1 MRSLIAP
8 LVAGLVLSLA
18 AVFGVQW
25 SMFRV
30 EFDAMIVDYIAHEL
44 TQDAEEVFGSL
55 AVLPSG
61 EATLALTHFDPP
73 FLKPGSGR
81 YFQILVDDGTVL
93 RSPSLDGE
101 SLAVPAVN
109 RGRRRVTHVAGPRD
123 QDLLI
128 SAVGYELAGRRV
140 TIGVAADLK
149 PIRSRF
155 QRLMTHY
162 SRVSVLMF
170 ALLVALQVA
179 IVRLAFG
186 TLRRVKADVGRLERG
201 EVTQLGERV
210 PAEVLPLVQEI
221 NRMLALLTRRLQRSR
236 ESLGNLAHALKT
248 PLTVLQHMADDDQFQ
263 RDPELAR
270 QMAEQVRML
279 RGRIDRELRRARVAG
294 GRSAGAPVAVAKE
307 IDALTQTLRKLH
319 RERNLDIACRIDPDA
334 AFSGD
339 REDFM
344 ELCGNLLDNACK
356 WARSRVRVTVR
367 DGGALALTV
376 EDDGPG
382 CSPEDLDR
390 IARRGVRLD
399 EATEGHGLGLAIV
412 DSIAES
418 YDAQLHFGRSA
429 ELGGFAVTVS
439 FPGTRQPAGP
449 WNGGS
454 TPDNGNP

>member
-1 MRSLIAP
+1 MRSLLAP

-25 SMFRV
+25 SMFRI
-30 EFDAMIVDYIAHEL
+30 EFDAMIVEYIAHEL
-44 TQDAEEVFGSL
+44 THDAEEIFGSL
-55 AVLPSG
+55 TVLPSG
-61 EATLALTHFDPP
+61 ETRLALTHFDPP
-73 FLKPGSGR
+73 FLRPGSGR

-101 SLAVPAVN
+101 SLAVPTVN
-109 RGRRRVTHVAGPRD
+109 RGRRRVTHVAGPHE

-128 SAVGYELAGRRV
+128 SAVGYEFAGRQL
-140 TIGVAADLK
+140 TIGVAADLN
-149 PIRSRF
+149 PVRSQF
-155 QRLMTHY
+155 ERLMTHY

-201 EVTQLGERV
+201 EITQLGERV

-221 NRMLALLTRRLQRSR
+221 NRLLALLTRRLQRSR
-236 ESLGNLAHALKT
+236 EALGNLAHALKT

-270 QMAEQVRML
+270 QMAEQVSIL
-279 RGRIDRELRRARVAG
+279 RSRIDRELRRARVAG
-294 GRSAGAPVAVAKE
+294 GRSTGTPVAVAKE
-307 IDALTQTLRKLH
+307 IDALAQTMGKLH
-319 RERNLDIACRIDPDA
+319 RERNLDIACRIDPEA

-344 ELCGNLLDNACK
+344 EMCGNLLDNACK
-356 WARSRVRVTVR
+356 WARSRVRVTVH
-367 DGGALALTV
+367 DGGALALSV

-382 CSPEDLDR
+382 CSPGDLER

-412 DSIAES
+412 DSIASS
-418 YDAQLHFGRSA
+418 YGAELHFGRSP

-439 FPGTRQPAGP
+439 FPGTQRPVRGVNRTA
-449 WNGGS
+449 
-454 TPDNGNP
+454 TPDNANS

>member
-1 MRSLIAP
+1 MRSLLAP

-25 SMFRV
+25 SMFRA

-44 TQDAEEVFGSL
+44 TQDAEEILGSL

-73 FLKPGSGR
+73 FLRPGSGR
-81 YFQILVDDGTVL
+81 YFQILVDDGAVL

-101 SLAVPAVN
+101 TLAIPAVN
-109 RGRRRVTHVAGPRD
+109 PGRRRVTHLSGSRN

-128 SAVGYELAGRRV
+128 SAVGYEFSGRRITV
-140 TIGVAADLK
+140 GVAADLN
-149 PIRSRF
+149 PIRAQFR
-155 QRLMTHY
+155 RLMSHF

-179 IVRLAFG
+179 IVRLALV

-201 EVTQLGERV
+201 EITQLGERV

-221 NRMLALLTRRLQRSR
+221 NRLLTLLTRRLQRSR
-236 ESLGNLAHALKT
+236 ESLGDLAHALKT

-270 QMAEQVRML
+270 QMAEQVKIL
-279 RGRIDRELRRARVAG
+279 RSRIDRELRRARVAG
-294 GRSAGAPVAVAKE
+294 GRSSGAPVAVATE
-307 IDALTQTLRKLH
+307 IDALARTLRKLH
-319 RERNLDIACRIDPDA
+319 RERNLDIALRIDTDA

-356 WARSRVRVTVR
+356 WARSRVRVTVH
-367 DGGALALTV
+367 DGGALALIV

-382 CSPEDLDR
+382 CSPEDVDR

-412 DSIAES
+412 DSIAAS
-418 YDAQLHFGRSA
+418 YDAELRFGRSA
-429 ELGGFAVTVS
+429 ELGGFAVTVR
-439 FPGTRQPAGP
+439 FPGTRLSVGP
-449 WNGGS
+449 
-454 TPDNGNP
+454 